1 MFIFL
6 NHQYQT
12 RYRGKFWCIPN
23 FFRTVPLQYYCI
35 TFILL
40 LTALNSR
47 AQSINLNIKDK
58 PISEVIKAIER
69 QTGYTAF
76 YDATVLDK
84 SKPTTITADN
94 LSIKATLDKLFAN
107 TPYSYEIISKTIV
120 IKEKPRPAGQE
131 KAKLNMINGRVVDE
145 QGRPLVGATVKI
157 KGSDKTTTTNLD
169 GAFSFSAVE
178 SDDVLQISYVGY
190 QVQELTATNNV
201 VVKLRMAAGDLGDV
215 SVVSTGYQNIPKERA
230 TGSFVQIDNEL
241 LNRRV
246 STNLL
251 DRLDGVTS
259 GLIFNKSTG
268 SNGLL
273 PSNEKLGLSIRGRST
288 IDNNVSA
295 DPLMVLDNFP
305 YEGDISNINPNDIE
319 SITVLKD
326 AAAASIWGARSGN
339 GVIVITTKK
348 GKINQPLKIELNSNV
363 TFEDKPD
370 LYYTRNYLTSSSYVD
385 IESYLFSRGFYDANL
400 ANTTTYP
407 VISQAVQILSQLK
420 TDPNNAA
427 LTAQLNGLKEADVRK
442 QTDQYFYQNGLK
454 QQYALNFSG
463 GSDKVIYGFNVAYD
477 SNRGAVINSNYNRIS
492 FNSINTYR
500 PFKNLELTAG
510 IIYNGTNENF
520 GNGYS
525 SAQPYNRIADEKGNA
540 LSVPFGY
547 NQSYLASTQALGFKD
562 WLYRPLDERNFVKNT
577 REVSDLILRGQ
588 ARYNF
593 TSYLSTD
600 VQYQSEKQTGE
611 AVNARSVDSYFVRD
625 LINKYSQRSN
635 TGIFTYPFPVGG
647 TKDISDTE
655 INSKNFRWQLNYN
668 QTLSSKHAI
677 SAIAGTEIRQIV
689 TQGSTR
695 SLLGYDDDL
704 GIAVNNLNYNIS
716 YPVNPSG
723 YGSLLLP
730 SPDNGVQP
738 TEITTRYI
746 SYYANAAYTFLDRYT
761 VSASGRK
768 DGANIFGVN
777 TNDKITPLWSAG
789 IGWNI
794 SKEPF
799 YNFALMPY
807 LKLRATYGYNGNV
820 YNASAYLTARYGN
833 SILTGLQQ
841 ATITSAPNPELR
853 WEKIRNTNLGLDF
866 SSKGNVISGSIELY
880 EKLGKDLIQN
890 TILAPSS
897 GFSSYK
903 GNSASVNTKGIDLTI
918 NSQNL
923 KGKLKWNTTL
933 LFNYQKDKVI
943 YFDTQYDNSYLALAN
958 NLQVNGGIYPVVGN
972 SLFGLYSYRWS
983 GLDPV
988 TGDPIGFLNGK
999 QTKDYTAI
1007 INSKNPDDVI
1017 YHGSSRPMHF
1027 GSIRNTFAYK
1037 GLSVSA
1043 NITYKFNYFFRKF
1056 STNLN
1061 YTEILNNPNV
1071 DYENRWQKTGDEEFT
1086 NVPSLI
1092 YVSNT
1097 NRNNFYQGSEIL
1109 IEKGDHIRF
1118 QDISVGYELNKNT
1131 WKQLPFSKIQFY
1143 AYVNNL
1149 GILWRA
1155 NKSGIDP
1162 DFNQNLFSR
1171 YTTNVPA
1178 PRTYSLGIRA
1188 NLK

>member
-1 MFIFL
+1 MP
-6 NHQYQT
+6 
-12 RYRGKFWCIPN
+12 K
-23 FFRTVPLQYYCI
+23 FFRPVSLQYPCI
-35 TFILL
+35 TILL
-40 LTALNSR
+40 LFATLSSH
-47 AQSINLNIKDK
+47 AQSINLKINDK
-58 PISEVIKAIER
+58 PISEVIKSIER

-84 SKPTTITADN
+84 SKSITITAEN
-94 LSIKATLDKLFAN
+94 LSLKGTLDRLFSN
-107 TPYSYEIISKTIV
+107 TPYSYEIIARTIV
-120 IKEKPRPAGQE
+120 IKEKTRPANQE
-131 KAKLNMINGRVVDE
+131 KAKLNPIDGRVLDE
-145 QGRPLVGATVKI
+145 QGQPLIGATVKI
-157 KGSDKTTTTNLD
+157 KGSNKTTTTNLD
-169 GAFSFSAVE
+169 GAFSFSDVGN
-178 SDDVLQISYVGY
+178 SDILQITYVGY
-190 QVQELTATNNV
+190 QIQEVKATNNV
-201 VVKLRMAAGDLGDV
+201 VVKLKMAAGDLNEV
-215 SVVSTGYQNIPKERA
+215 AIVSTGYQTIPKERA

-273 PSNEKLGLSIRGRST
+273 PSNEKLGISIRGRST

-295 DPLMVLDNFP
+295 DPLIVLDNFP
-305 YEGDISNINPNDIE
+305 YEGDIGNLNPNDIE
-319 SITVLKD
+319 SITILKD

-363 TFEDKPD
+363 TFENKPD
-370 LYYTRNYLTSSSYVD
+370 LCYTRNYLSSSSYVD
-385 IESYLFSRGFYDANL
+385 IENYLFGRGFYDANL

-407 VISQAVQILSQLK
+407 AISQAVQILSQLK
-420 TDPNNAA
+420 TDPTNAV
-427 LTAQLNGLKEADVRK
+427 LTAQLNGLRAVDVRK

-463 GSDKVIYGFNVAYD
+463 GSDKVVYGFNVAYD
-477 SNRGAVINSNYNRIS
+477 SNRGTAINSNYKRIS

-510 IIYNGTNENF
+510 IIYNGTDENV

-525 SAQPYNRIADEKGNA
+525 SAQPYNRLADENGNA

-547 NQSYLASTQALGFKD
+547 NQSYLASTQTLGFKD
-562 WLYRPLDERNFVKNT
+562 WQYRPIDERNFVKNT
-577 REVSDLILRGQ
+577 REVDDLILRGQ
-588 ARYNF
+588 VRYHF

-600 VQYQSEKQTGE
+600 LQYQIEKQTGE

-625 LINKYSQRSN
+625 LINKYAQRSN
-635 TGIFTYPFPVGG
+635 TGIFTYPFPIGG
-647 TKDISDTE
+647 TNNISDTE

-668 QTLSSKHAI
+668 QTLSSKHSI
-677 SAIAGTEIRQIV
+677 SAIAGTEIRQII
-689 TQGSTR
+689 TQGSTH

-704 GIAVNNLNYNIS
+704 GIAVNNLNYNIA

-746 SYYANAAYTFLDRYT
+746 SYYANAAYTYLDRYT
-761 VSASGRK
+761 FSASGRK

-794 SKEPF
+794 SKEAF
-799 YNFALMPY
+799 YNFPIIPY

-820 YNASAYLTARYGN
+820 YNASAYLTASYGTSN
-833 SILTGLQQ
+833 LTGLQQ
-841 ATITSAPNPELR
+841 ATITNPPNPELR

-866 SSKGNVISGSIELY
+866 SSKGNVISGSVELY

-897 GFSSYK
+897 GFSSFK
-903 GNSASVNTKGIDLTI
+903 GNSASIKTRGVDLIINTK
-918 NSQNL
+918 NL
-923 KGKLKWNTTL
+923 NGTFKWSTTF

-943 YFDTQYDNSYLALAN
+943 YFDTKYENGYLALAN

-988 TGDPIGFLNGK
+988 TGDPIGVLNGQ
-999 QTKDYTAI
+999 QTKDYIAI
-1007 INSKNPDDVI
+1007 INSKNADDVV

-1027 GSIRNTFAYK
+1027 GSIRNTFAYR
-1037 GLSVSA
+1037 GLSISA

-1061 YTEILNNPNV
+1061 YTEILNNPNA
-1071 DYENRWQKTGDEEFT
+1071 DYENRWQKAGDEELT
-1086 NVPSLI
+1086 SVPSLV
-1092 YVSNT
+1092 YVSNA

-1109 IEKGDHIRF
+1109 VEKGDHIRF
-1118 QDISVGYELNKNT
+1118 QDISIGYELNKNT
-1131 WKQLPFSKIQFY
+1131 WKQLPFSNIQFY

-1149 GILWRA
+1149 GILWSA

-1162 DFNQNLFSR
+1162 DFNQNLFSS
-1171 YTTNVPA
+1171 YTTNFPA
-1178 PRTYSLGIRA
+1178 SRTYSLGIRA